1 MTPLDGLRV
10 IDASIMPRIITGNL
24 NAPTIMMAE
33 KLADAVRGRP
43 PLPRADV
50 PYYVADAAIKQKEPV
65 KDQRLRA

>member
-1 MTPLDGLRV
+1 
-10 IDASIMPRIITGNL
+10 
-24 NAPTIMMAE
+24 MMAE

-50 PYYVADAAIKQKEPV
+50 PYYVAEAALIQKETI